1 MTIFTWIVFGL
12 IVGIIANIIDP
23 KKEEGGL
30 IGAIVLGILG
40 AMLGGFLANL
50 LFGIGIDGF
59 NLTSLA
65 IAVLGSLF
73 LLFVGRMVKT

>member
-12 IVGIIANIIDP
+12 IVGIIANVIDP

-30 IGAIVLGILG
+30 MGAVILGVLG
-40 AMLGGFLANL
+40 AVLGGILANL
-50 LFGIGIDGF
+50 LFGIGITGF

>member
-12 IVGIIANIIDP
+12 IVGIVANVIDP
-23 KKEEGGL
+23 KKDEGGL
-30 IGAIVLGILG
+30 LGAGILG
-40 AMLGGFLANL
+40 VLGAVLGGLLANL
-50 LFGIGIDGF
+50 LFGIGINGF